1 MNGQI
6 VCAGLVN
13 KNNKYLMVQE
23 SKDGVS
29 GLWNL
34 PAGRLENDEKLK
46 ECVKREV
53 YEESGIKA
61 EPKGIIGMYFY
72 DNGDQ
77 VTSIIVYDMEYI
89 SGSAKPN
96 YHDVQNAEWLTES
109 EIKSKELRSHH
120 INQAL
125 SDFKDRE
132 RIPCSYVEKIDDL
145 NPGKLAKLK
154 MKLKSKKSDISK
166 DDKTVQFLF
175 ISLIVLII
183 IKIIQL
189 IKNNRILFNN

>member
-13 KNNKYLMVQE
+13 KDNKYLMIQE
-23 SKDGVS
+23 SKDGIS

-34 PAGRLENDEKLK
+34 PAGRLEDDEKLK

-61 EPKGIIGMYFY
+61 NPKGIIGMYFY
-72 DNGDQ
+72 DDGDQ

-89 SGSAKPN
+89 SGTSKPN
-96 YHDVQNAEWLTES
+96 HYDVQGAEWLTES

-132 RIPCSYVEKIDDL
+132 RIPCSYIEKIEDL
-145 NPGKLAKLK
+145 NPGKLAKIK

-166 DDKTVQFLF
+166 DDKAIQFLF
-175 ISLIVLII
+175 ISLIILIV

-189 IKNNRILFNN
+189 NKNQSVSF

>member
-13 KNNKYLMVQE
+13 KDNKYLMIQE
-23 SKDGVS
+23 SKDGIS

-34 PAGRLENDEKLK
+34 PAGRLKDDEKLK

-61 EPKGIIGMYFY
+61 NPKGIIGMYFY
-72 DNGDQ
+72 DDGDQ

-89 SGSAKPN
+89 SGTAKPN
-96 YHDVQNAEWLTES
+96 HYDVQSAEWLTES

-125 SDFKDRE
+125 SDFKDRK
-132 RIPCSYVEKIDDL
+132 RIPCSYVEKIEDL

-166 DDKTVQFLF
+166 DDKTIQFLF
-175 ISLIVLII
+175 ISLIILIGM
-183 IKIIQL
+183 KIIQL
-189 IKNNRILFNN
+189 NKNQSVLL